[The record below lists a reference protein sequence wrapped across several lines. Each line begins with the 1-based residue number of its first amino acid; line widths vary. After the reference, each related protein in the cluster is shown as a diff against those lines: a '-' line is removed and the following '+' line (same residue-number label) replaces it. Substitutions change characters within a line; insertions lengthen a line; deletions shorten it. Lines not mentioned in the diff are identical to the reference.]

1 MKKNMSTADRG
12 IRIVIAVVL
21 LGLYAAGIINGALAV
36 ASLVVAGIFLLTS
49 FVNFCPLYRLLGIST
64 LKKDEGLKS

>member
-1 MKKNMSTADRG
+1 MKRNMSTADRSV
-12 IRIVIAVVL
+12 RIVIAVIL
-21 LGLYAAGIINGALAV
+21 LGLYATGIVNGTLAIV
-36 ASLVVAGIFLLTS
+36 SLVVAGIFLLTS